1 MNLIAEFVFADTEYG
16 NIARKLYEGGFLKTS
31 SIGFIVKERQADNW
45 RNITKCELLEWSLV
59 AVPANPMAISLDAK
73 EYKMALDSGLIKE
86 LVKEDEMTT
95 IKNELAEIK
104 SMLKTLTDGKVQA
117 LEEEVNEA
125 KKKKEFLQMVNR
137 ATSQALE
144 GLKSSNYFLIFPYGR
159 ITTQRSNLSY
169 G

>member
-86 LVKEDEMTT
+86 LVKDEMTT

-104 SMLKTLTDGKVQA
+104 SMLKTLTDEGTS
-117 LEEEVNEA
+117 LEEEVTKLRRKRVFANGE
-125 KKKKEFLQMVNR
+125 
-137 ATSQALE
+137 
-144 GLKSSNYFLIFPYGR
+144 
-159 ITTQRSNLSY
+159 
-169 G
+169 